1 MGLTVLLGGA
11 RSGKSELSS
20 RLASASDGP
29 VVVVVTAEARDEEMT
44 ERIRRHRDSRPPG
57 WTTVEVP
64 VELATAIREVE
75 SDAFVVLDCLSL
87 WVSNTIEGGLSDE
100 QIVDEARETATAL
113 AKREASAVA
122 VSNEVG
128 LGIVPVNALARR
140 YRDTLGRVNA
150 IFASEADRAFFVVA
164 GKALPLEDARFE

>member
-20 RLASASDGP
+20 RLASAADGS
-29 VVVVVTAEARDEEMT
+29 VVVVVTAEARDAEMT
-44 ERIRRHRDSRPPG
+44 ERIRRHREARPAA
-57 WTTVEVP
+57 WTTVEAP
-64 VELATAIREVE
+64 TELAGAVLDVE

-87 WVSNTIEGGLSDE
+87 WVSNAMEAGLGDDR
-100 QIVDEARETATAL
+100 IVDEAREIATAL
-113 AKREASAVA
+113 AKRDAPAVV

-150 IFASEADRAFFVVA
+150 IFVGEAGRAYFVVA
-164 GKALPLEDARFE
+164 GKALTLEDVRLA

>member
-1 MGLTVLLGGA
+1 MLGGA

-20 RLASASDGP
+20 RLASAADGP

-44 ERIRRHRDSRPPG
+44 ERIRRHREARPAT

-64 VELATAIREVE
+64 VELAAAVRDMGL
-75 SDAFVVLDCLSL
+75 DAFVVLDCLSL
-87 WVSNTIEGGLSDE
+87 WVSNAIEAELGDE
-100 QIVDEARETATAL
+100 QIVDEAREIASTL
-113 AKREASAVA
+113 AKREAPAIV

-128 LGIVPVNALARR
+128 LGIVPMNALARR

-150 IFASEADRAFFVVA
+150 TFIGEADRAYFVVG
-164 GKALPLEDARFE
+164 GKALALADVSLA

>member
-20 RLASASDGP
+20 RLASAADGP

-44 ERIRRHRDSRPPG
+44 ERIRRHREARPDT

-64 VELATAIREVE
+64 LELAAAVRDVG

-87 WVSNTIEGGLSDE
+87 WVSNAIETEVSDE
-100 QIVDEARETATAL
+100 RIVDEAREIASAL
-113 AKREASAVA
+113 AKREAPAIV

-128 LGIVPVNALARR
+128 LGIVPMNALARR

-150 IFASEADRAFFVVA
+150 TFVGEADRAYFVVG
-164 GKALPLEDARFE
+164 GKALALEDVSLA